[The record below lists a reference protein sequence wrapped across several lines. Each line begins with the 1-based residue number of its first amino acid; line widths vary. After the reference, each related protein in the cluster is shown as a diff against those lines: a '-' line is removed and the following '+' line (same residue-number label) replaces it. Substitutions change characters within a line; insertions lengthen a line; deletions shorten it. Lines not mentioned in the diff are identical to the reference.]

1 MKKSVAGIAVLLLVA
16 AGIVL
21 PADYFG
27 RVAETTLKNRMA
39 NMPYGFEMELTE
51 YRRGWFSSTARLE
64 WNPLGGLPLSG
75 VLPQGPLPDVA
86 VMDLP
91 PAVGMLVSGPIAI
104 DIEIAHGPVYFAV
117 GPGVGLFNARGR
129 VDFRDPASSDA
140 EDSPDQ
146 YMELYV
152 SSFSG
157 ATVDNR
163 LEFSDAEWEFG
174 PMAMHLAGVQVEGEW
189 TGPDSFQ
196 LQHLALEDMEMTFGA
211 AESGVRIAVTDVE
224 SSTEYP
230 QGLESGAIL
239 ASSKASSSV
248 GEILVESSEGNTVF
262 RMTGLSSVDTTAP
275 EEDGLYRAES
285 DATIESLEVL
295 GHEFAPVEIG
305 QVVGGLREESL
316 LKLLTAVGE
325 GTLEEPAM
333 PQAPENSLQGPYTA
347 SPASPAPVVM
357 PQLTPGMQAAILAML
372 ADGPYADMSAV
383 ATYQGEHPFRLD
395 LHYAFDSERAP
406 ATADTLNLMSF
417 ILGLEYTVDAEIP
430 IAAAEELFGQGMIQ
444 LGLMQGLLQQTET
457 AYTASVALRNGTL
470 SINGR
475 PVPIPLGGPLPPGAT
490 PSG

>member
-1 MKKSVAGIAVLLLVA
+1 MKKGVVAISAILLVV

-21 PADYFG
+21 PAGYFG
-27 RVAETTLKNRMA
+27 QVAEQTLKSRMA
-39 NMPYGFEMELTE
+39 NMPYGFQMELTE

-129 VDFRDPASSDA
+129 VDFGDPASSDA

-163 LEFSDAEWEFG
+163 LEFSDANWEFG
-174 PMAMHLAGVQVEGEW
+174 PMDMQLAGVLVEGEW

-196 LQHLALEDMEMTFGA
+196 LQHLALDNMEMTFGA
-211 AESGVRIAVTDVE
+211 AESGVRIAVTDLE

-239 ASSKASSSV
+239 APSKASSSV

-285 DATIESLEVL
+285 DAMIESMELL
-295 GHEFAPVEIG
+295 GHEFAPIEIG
-305 QVVGGLREESL
+305 QAVGGLREESL
-316 LKLLTAVGE
+316 SKLLTAISGDIME
-325 GTLEEPAM
+325 APAM
-333 PQAPENSLQGPYTA
+333 PQAPDTA
-347 SPASPAPVVM
+347 EPDSPAPIVM
-357 PQLTPGMQAAILAML
+357 PQLTPDMQAAILAML

-383 ATYQGEHPFRLD
+383 ATYHGEHPFRID
-395 LHYAFDSERAP
+395 VRYAFDPERAP
-406 ATADTLNLMSF
+406 ATAETLNLMSF
-417 ILGLEYTVDAEIP
+417 LLGLEYALDAEIP
-430 IAAAEELFGQGMIQ
+430 IAAAEELFGQGIIQ

-475 PVPIPLGGPLPPGAT
+475 PVPIPLGGPLPPGVT

>member
-1 MKKSVAGIAVLLLVA
+1 MKKGVVAISAILLVV

-21 PADYFG
+21 PAGYFG
-27 RVAETTLKNRMA
+27 QVAEQTLKSRMA
-39 NMPYGFEMELTE
+39 NMPYGLQMELTE

-104 DIEIAHGPVYFAV
+104 DIEIAHGPVYLAV

-129 VDFRDPASSDA
+129 VDFGDVASSDA
-140 EDSPDQ
+140 DDSPDQ

-163 LEFSDAEWEFG
+163 LEFSDANWEFG
-174 PMAMHLAGVQVEGEW
+174 AMDMHLAGVQVEGEW

-196 LQHLALEDMEMTFGA
+196 LQHLALGNMEMTFGA
-211 AESGVRIAVTDVE
+211 AESGLRIAVTDVE

-239 ASSKASSSV
+239 APSKASSSV

-262 RMTGLSSVDTTAP
+262 RMTGLTSVDTTAP

-285 DATIESLEVL
+285 DAMIESLELL
-295 GHEFAPVEIG
+295 GHEFAPIEIG
-305 QVVGGLREESL
+305 QALGGLSEESL
-316 LKLLTAVGE
+316 LQLLTAIGGDIME
-325 GTLEEPAM
+325 APAM
-333 PQAPENSLQGPYTA
+333 PQAPDTA
-347 SPASPAPVVM
+347 EPDSPAPVVM
-357 PQLTPGMQAAILAML
+357 PQLTPDMQAAILAML

-383 ATYQGEHPFRLD
+383 ATYRGEHPLRID
-395 LHYAFDSERAP
+395 LHYAFDPERAP

-417 ILGLEYTVDAEIP
+417 LLGLEYTLDAEIP
-430 IAAAEELFGQGMIQ
+430 IAAAEELFGQGIIQ

-475 PVPIPLGGPLPPGAT
+475 PVPIPLGGPLPPGVT

>member
-1 MKKSVAGIAVLLLVA
+1 MKKLVTAIAVLVLVA

-39 NMPYGFEMELTE
+39 NMPYGFQMELTD

-64 WNPLGGLPLSG
+64 WNPLAGLPLSG
-75 VLPQGPLPDVA
+75 VLPQGPLPDMA

-91 PAVGMLVSGPIAI
+91 PAMESLVSGPIAI

-129 VDFRDPASSDA
+129 VDFGDPASSDA

-163 LEFSDAEWEFG
+163 LEFSDANWEFG
-174 PMAMHLAGVQVEGEW
+174 PMDMQLAGVLVEGEW

-196 LQHLALEDMEMTFGA
+196 LQHLALDNMEMTFGA

-239 ASSKASSSV
+239 APSKASSSV

-285 DATIESLEVL
+285 DATIESLELL
-295 GHEFAPVEIG
+295 GHEFAPIEIG
-305 QVVGGLREESL
+305 QVVGGLSEESL
-316 LKLLTAVGE
+316 LKLLTAISGDIIE
-325 GTLEEPAM
+325 TPAM
-333 PQAPENSLQGPYTA
+333 PQAPDTA
-347 SPASPAPVVM
+347 EPDSPAPIVM
-357 PQLTPGMQAAILAML
+357 PQLTPDMQAAILAML
-372 ADGPYADMSAV
+372 ADGPYADVSAV
-383 ATYQGEHPFRLD
+383 ATYRGEHPFRID
-395 LHYAFDSERAP
+395 VHYAFDPERAP
-406 ATADTLNLMSF
+406 ATAETLNLMSF
-417 ILGLEYTVDAEIP
+417 LLGLEYALDAEIP
-430 IAAAEELFGQGMIQ
+430 IAAAEELFGQGIIQ
-444 LGLMQGLLQQTET
+444 MGLMQGLLQQTET

-475 PVPIPLGGPLPPGAT
+475 PMPIPLGGPLPPGAT